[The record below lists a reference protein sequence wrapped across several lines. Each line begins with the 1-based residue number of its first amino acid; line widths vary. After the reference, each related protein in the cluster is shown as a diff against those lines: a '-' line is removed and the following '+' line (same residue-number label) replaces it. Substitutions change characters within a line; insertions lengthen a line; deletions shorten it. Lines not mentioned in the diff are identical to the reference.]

1 MINPFHPSFFLAPQR
16 FDVSHTVS
24 TLRGDRGPYFP
35 EATPSGFGGATDV
48 GDGNFAKTM
57 SCAKGS
63 YNILSYIVYIY
74 IYFNI
79 IILYIYILVWDDMI
93 IYIIWDHMIIYII
106 LYIHVWYYITIA
118 FYVNTWVCFWQ
129 CGIPPKVGAVKLI
142 EGSLEVKL
150 PTIWTVEKQ
159 RWDESVH

>member
-74 IYFNI
+74 FNI

-93 IYIIWDHMIIYII
+93 IYNLRSYDYIYNIIYTCLI
-106 LYIHVWYYITIA
+106 LYYNCILCQYMGLLLTMRHTPQGG
-118 FYVNTWVCFWQ
+118 C
-129 CGIPPKVGAVKLI
+129 
-142 EGSLEVKL
+142 S
-150 PTIWTVEKQ
+150 
-159 RWDESVH
+159 